1 MFTILP
7 DGDGALKPLQVPLS
21 FAMIALV
28 GWVVYRGFTW
38 LRRFEPTE
46 IDFAAPAGQRRALEA
61 TP

>member
-21 FAMIALV
+21 FAMSALV
-28 GWVVYRGFTW
+28 WWVVYRGFTW
-38 LRRFEPTE
+38 LRGIEPTE
-46 IDFAAPAGQRRALEA
+46 IDFATPAAQRRAPEA